1 MVNKR
6 KNIKRKLR
14 MLKQL
19 KRRNEVE
26 HTHNNTGSKGDAL
39 ISSME
44 ALIRKI
50 SMAPS
55 APPSTIV
62 SNAPVPQSNVRTEVT
77 KEDIANEIARQR
89 EVDMLR
95 NQVHYMYD
103 QINED
108 LKARRSKGETMANM
122 QARGTDVK
130 PKDFG
135 IDENDVTYRAQKD
148 AAKSKHQLFTLT
160 QHEILDQKEI
170 TRKERAVLHDTLS
183 QTLINKLQN
192 IGTTPRVDQR
202 PKLSSSSFVITDNPE
217 NNPKRTLSS
226 SSAFTMIDEP
236 EQVEIKPKTKLST
249 AVFSTI
255 NVERGDVDTHD
266 IGLGNTPRSYRNTGI
281 ETSQSI
287 SKPVKTPTHLSKYF
301 DTPNTP
307 PSSKGMNM
315 LKESLRTSRR
325 FHYTPGT
332 PPKQSYW
339 SDEHNDSI
347 QASPPP
353 TADKLD
359 IMKRTAEE
367 FAEQSFEEVTDTVK
381 KLAVQQKIEDAVQQ
395 RYDQQR
401 EDMMQKYNKLSDTNN
416 KIVSRINEI
425 IESYTS
431 LSPERNLEK
440 ALKNKFNRKTLEDQI
455 DKLEKDI
462 FKKKHD
468 ITMAEHTL
476 KTTRGLAPSKIRE
489 YEARIANTK
498 ELVQQMT
505 KTLESDRK
513 DLANSSDVNIGRLQN
528 ERKLKMR
535 DLSNR
540 IKEEIQKDPELN
552 DLIKES
558 NNLQFMIKTDNNFN
572 DISINIDP
580 YGAKEALRNVNQ
592 LAEQRVRE
600 LNDELNEE

>member
-135 IDENDVTYRAQKD
+135 IDENDPIYRAQKD

-170 TRKERAVLHDTLS
+170 ARKERAVLHDTLS

-192 IGTTPRVDQR
+192 IGTTPRVER
-202 PKLSSSSFVITDNPE
+202 KP
-217 NNPKRTLSS
+217 TLSS
-226 SSAFTMIDEP
+226 SSAYTMIDEP
-236 EQVEIKPKTKLST
+236 EQIEINPKKTLST
-249 AVFSTI
+249 QVFSTI

-307 PSSKGMNM
+307 PSAKGMDM

-325 FHYTPGT
+325 YHYTPGT

-347 QASPPP
+347 QASPPH

-367 FAEQSFEEVTDTVK
+367 FTAQSFEEVTDTVK
-381 KLAVQQKIEDAVQQ
+381 KLAVQQKIDDVVQQ

-401 EDMMQKYNKLSDTNN
+401 EDILQKYNKLSDTNN

-431 LSPERNLEK
+431 LSPERKLEK
-440 ALKNKFNRKTLEDQI
+440 ALKNKFNRKNLEDQI

-476 KTTRGLAPSKIRE
+476 NTTRLTQDKIRE
-489 YEARIANTK
+489 YEARIANNK
-498 ELVQQMT
+498 VLLKQMI
-505 KTLESDRK
+505 KTLESDRN
-513 DLANSSDVNIGRLQN
+513 DLTNCSDVSIGRLQN

-535 DLSNR
+535 DLSNQ
-540 IKEEIQKDPELN
+540 IKEEIRKDPALN
-552 DLIKES
+552 NLIKES
-558 NNLQFMIKTDNNFN
+558 HNLEFMIKTDNNFN
-572 DISINIDP
+572 DISINTDP
-580 YGAKEALRNVNQ
+580 NGAKEALRNVNQ

-600 LNDELNEE
+600 LNKELNEEGEQE

>member
-1 MVNKR
+1 MVDKR
-6 KNIKRKLR
+6 KNMKRKLR
-14 MLKQL
+14 KLRQI
-19 KRRNEVE
+19 KRRTEVE
-26 HTHNNTGSKGDAL
+26 HKPVPISKGDAL

-135 IDENDVTYRAQKD
+135 IDENDPTYRAQKD

-170 TRKERAVLHDTLS
+170 ARKERAVLHDTLS

-192 IGTTPRVDQR
+192 IGTTPRVER
-202 PKLSSSSFVITDNPE
+202 KPTLSTSSFVITDNPE

-307 PSSKGMNM
+307 PSAKGMDM
-315 LKESLRTSRR
+315 LKESLRKSNRR
-325 FHYTPGT
+325 NIPPGT

-353 TADKLD
+353 TADKFD

-381 KLAVQQKIEDAVQQ
+381 KLAVQQKIEDVVQQ

-401 EDMMQKYNKLSDTNN
+401 EDMMQLLNNLEDINN
-416 KIVSRINEI
+416 KITNRKNVI
-425 IESYTS
+425 IQSFTS
-431 LSPERNLEK
+431 LSPDRKLEK
-440 ALKNKFNRKTLEDQI
+440 ALQNKFNEKDLKDRIYQLEN
-455 DKLEKDI
+455 DI
-462 FKKKHD
+462 FKKKHA

-476 KTTRGLAPSKIRE
+476 KTTRGLSQSKIRE
-489 YEARIANTK
+489 YGARIANSK
-498 ELVQQMT
+498 EMLKQMI
-505 KTLESDRK
+505 KTLEYDREA
-513 DLANSSDVNIGRLQN
+513 LANTNDTRLGMLQN
-528 ERKLKMR
+528 ERKWKMNALK
-535 DLSNR
+535 DE
-540 IKEEIQKDPELN
+540 IKDKLRNDPEL
-552 DLIKES
+552 KELTREY
-558 NNLQFMIKTDNNFN
+558 NRLRFMIKTDNRFN
-572 DISINIDP
+572 TTGINDKPYSAEESIQ
-580 YGAKEALRNVNQ
+580 ERNQ
-592 LAEQRVRE
+592 LAEQRVQQ
-600 LNDELNEE
+600 LNEEGEQE

>member
-50 SMAPS
+50 STAPT

-62 SNAPVPQSNVRTEVT
+62 SNPLVPQSNVRTEVT

-148 AAKSKHQLFTLT
+148 AAKNKHQLFTLT

-170 TRKERAVLHDTLS
+170 ARKEKAALHDTIS

-192 IGTTPRVDQR
+192 IGTTPRVDHR
-202 PKLSSSSFVITDNPE
+202 P
-217 NNPKRTLSS
+217 TLSS
-226 SSAFTMIDEP
+226 SSAYTMIDEP
-236 EQVEIKPKTKLST
+236 EQIEINPKKTLST
-249 AVFSTI
+249 QVFSSI

-307 PSSKGMNM
+307 PSGKGMNM
-315 LKESLRTSRR
+315 LKESLRTSNRR
-325 FHYTPGT
+325 NIPLGT

-339 SDEHNDSI
+339 SDEHDDSI
-347 QASPPP
+347 QASPPH

-367 FAEQSFEEVTDTVK
+367 FTAQSFEEVTDTVK
-381 KLAVQQKIEDAVQQ
+381 KLAVQQKIDDVVQQ

-401 EDMMQKYNKLSDTNN
+401 EDILQKYNKLSDTNN

-431 LSPERNLEK
+431 LSPDRKLEK
-440 ALKNKFNRKTLEDQI
+440 ALQNKFNRKNLEDQI

-476 KTTRGLAPSKIRE
+476 NTTRLTQDKIRE
-489 YEARIANTK
+489 YEARIANNK
-498 ELVQQMT
+498 VLLKQMI
-505 KTLESDRK
+505 KTLESDRN
-513 DLANSSDVNIGRLQN
+513 DLTNCSDVSIGRLQN

-535 DLSNR
+535 DLSNQ
-540 IKEEIQKDPELN
+540 IKEEIRKDPALN
-552 DLIKES
+552 NLIKES
-558 NNLQFMIKTDNNFN
+558 HNLEFMIKTDNNFN
-572 DISINIDP
+572 DISINTDP
-580 YGAKEALRNVNQ
+580 NGAKEALRNVNQ

-600 LNDELNEE
+600 LNKELNDEGEQE

>member
-170 TRKERAVLHDTLS
+170 ARKERTVLHDTLS

-192 IGTTPRVDQR
+192 IGTTPRVER
-202 PKLSSSSFVITDNPE
+202 KP
-217 NNPKRTLSS
+217 TLSS
-226 SSAFTMIDEP
+226 SSAYTMIDAP
-236 EQVEIKPKTKLST
+236 EQIEINPKKTLST
-249 AVFSTI
+249 QVFSTI

-301 DTPNTP
+301 DTPNTT

-325 FHYTPGT
+325 YHNTLGT

-339 SDEHNDSI
+339 SDEHKDSI
-347 QASPPP
+347 QASPPH

-367 FAEQSFEEVTDTVK
+367 FTAQSFEEVTDTVK
-381 KLAVQQKIEDAVQQ
+381 KLAVQQKIDDVVQQ

-401 EDMMQKYNKLSDTNN
+401 EDLLQKFNKLSDTNN

-431 LSPERNLEK
+431 LSPERKLEK
-440 ALKNKFNRKTLEDQI
+440 ALKNKFNRKNLEDQI

-468 ITMAEHTL
+468 ITMAEKTL
-476 KTTRGLAPSKIRE
+476 KNTRLSQDKIRE
-489 YEARIANTK
+489 YAARIANNK
-498 ELVQQMT
+498 EMLKQMI
-505 KTLESDRK
+505 KTLEYDREALTNTSDTR
-513 DLANSSDVNIGRLQN
+513 IGMLQN
-528 ERKLKMR
+528 ERKWKMNALK
-535 DLSNR
+535 DA
-540 IKEEIQKDPELN
+540 IKDKLRNDPELN

-558 NNLQFMIKTDNNFN
+558 NRLRFMIKTDNRFN
-572 DISINIDP
+572 TTGINDKPYSAEESIQ
-580 YGAKEALRNVNQ
+580 ERNQ
-592 LAEQRVRE
+592 LAEQRVKQ
-600 LNDELNEE
+600 LNEEGEQE